1 MSLLMNNS
9 AYQSKNVN
17 ATSPYSE
24 RMAMLSHKISTLPI
38 EDDASR
44 QNNAQAI
51 LNRIQTIDA
60 KINEVADIFAKNTAV
75 AKDSIAKLQKRVEEE
90 QNTREQIM
98 EAFDRDTKTLEIN
111 LYDKLETE
119 ANLRKEADKRMCT
132 YIEEKLTQLK
142 QEITK
147 CTEDREEKLSALTA
161 TLQVNNL
168 HRQKSQSSR
177 RLLKP
182 KRPRE
187 LKLRR
192 ASQRIP
198 QKKRRNQ

>member
-44 QNNAQAI
+44 QSNSQAI
-51 LNRIQTIDA
+51 LSRIQTIDA
-60 KINEVADIFAKNTAV
+60 KINEVTDIFAKNTGV

-98 EAFDRDTKTLEIN
+98 DAFDRDTKTLEIN

-147 CTEDREEKLSALTA
+147 CTEDREEKVLALTT

-168 HRQKSQSSR
+168 YRLKFLSSKK
-177 RLLKP
+177 LSKP
-182 KRPRE
+182 RRPRE
-187 LKLRR
+187 LKLKRTL
-192 ASQRIP
+192 QRILLRR
-198 QKKRRNQ
+198 RRNR